1 MSSSRLLP
9 IAIDVHAPLPITVQV
24 SEQIKL
30 LIAIEY
36 LRPGDSLPT
45 VIQLAEYLKINHNTI
60 ALVYSELIETGYLVA
75 KRGKGTF
82 VAESELLQ
90 KSISRNSL
98 YQILEQAF
106 LIATQMELS
115 ASEFGLTAYAVAVSS
130 NERKQVVPLKLVFV
144 ESLQSEADSYLHSVQ
159 SEISHPL
166 SLLYLE
172 NLQAGQPVALKELY
186 SSNLVIT
193 KAQYVC
199 ELTQITTSKQEVI
212 GIIFEPDL
220 QLLTQI
226 SSLNRGSQVLL
237 VSQKSGEGKN
247 MKQMLEKSGI
257 SHLNLQ
263 SVNIENIQ
271 SYFQLFNHAD
281 IICASQSVCDYICEI
296 SPQSE
301 KVVSFS
307 FIINRASLSVL
318 KTRLVAIQP
327 KFRRLVSKA
336 NNIFDRE
343 KGRK

>member
-1 MSSSRLLP
+1 MSSSNLLP
-9 IAIDVHAPLPITVQV
+9 IAIDAHAPLPIAVQV

-36 LRPGDSLPT
+36 LRAGDSLPT
-45 VIQLAEYLKINHNTI
+45 VIQLAQDLNINHNTI

-82 VAESELLQ
+82 VAKSELLQ

-98 YQILEQAF
+98 YRVLEQAF

-130 NERKQVVPLKLVFV
+130 HERKQVVPLKIVFV
-144 ESLQSEADSYLHSVQ
+144 ESLQSEADLYFHSLQ

-172 NLQAGQPVALKELY
+172 NLQTGQPVDLKEFH
-186 SSNLVIT
+186 SSDLVIT
-193 KAQYVC
+193 NSQYVWD
-199 ELTQITTSKQEVI
+199 LTQITTPKQEVI
-212 GIIFEPDL
+212 GVNFEPDL
-220 QLLTQI
+220 QLLTKI

-247 MKQMLEKSGI
+247 MKQMLEKSGV
-257 SHLNLQ
+257 SHLNLK
-263 SVNIENIQ
+263 SVNIENIE

-281 IICASQSVCDYICEI
+281 IICASKSVCDYICEI

-301 KVVSFS
+301 KVINFT

-318 KTRLVAIQP
+318 KTRLVAVQM
-327 KFRRLVSKA
+327 K
-336 NNIFDRE
+336 N
-343 KGRK
+343 